1 MNLTD
6 IISTKMESIQNVQ
19 KYGHGLLTHIK
30 PLTKKKQ
37 KNPFRSIKSEKKS
50 RKKNLF
56 SIVVEFI
63 WFHENPF
70 LC

>member
-30 PLTKKKQ
+30 PLTRKKQ
-37 KNPFRSIKSEKKS
+37 KKPLQNNKK
-50 RKKNLF
+50 
-56 SIVVEFI
+56 
-63 WFHENPF
+63 
-70 LC
+70 